1 MVWTWE
7 QWVPGVMMILNLD
20 KIWGITLATW
30 VTWSTKPD
38 YTCCSCRLQCAS
50 FMLVRISDRI
60 RMWKLVTEK
69 SFIWVEEHEF
79 TRLCTDRIWARFLQP
94 KSYSSIWH
102 VSTDENARNCYGNA
116 TSIRAFYR
124 TTLSRLVRAAALA
137 PTSTAKCT
145 NVWAAIRSRR
155 WFRRTKLNVCVCKY
169 LHDCTDYVVENA
181 LTKRVKSGSPC
192 FHSLTTVL

>member
-69 SFIWVEEHEF
+69 SFIWVEEHSHVCVPIVSERDF
-79 TRLCTDRIWARFLQP
+79 SSPNLTAASDMYQQTKMPGIVTEMPHRYELFIARLFQDWFVQR
-94 KSYSSIWH
+94 
-102 VSTDENARNCYGNA
+102 
-116 TSIRAFYR
+116 
-124 TTLSRLVRAAALA
+124 RLPPHR
-137 PTSTAKCT
+137 P
-145 NVWAAIRSRR
+145 
-155 WFRRTKLNVCVCKY
+155 LNVQMFEQQSD
-169 LHDCTDYVVENA
+169 HGADFDGQN
-181 LTKRVKSGSPC
+181 
-192 FHSLTTVL
+192 